1 MAEVDFH
8 PAARLEYQ
16 AAIEWYRTGS
26 LRTARRFVAEVGR
39 VVSVLAADPVRYP
52 WHEEPF
58 REAALARYPYRVI
71 YRIEPTG
78 EVLIVAV
85 AHASREP
92 GYWQGRS

>member
-8 PAARLEYQ
+8 PAASLEYF
-16 AAIEWYRTGS
+16 AALEWYRTRS
-26 LRTARRFVAEVGR
+26 LRAARRFAAEVGR
-39 VVSVLAADPVRYP
+39 VVSALAEDPERYP

-58 REAALARYPYRVI
+58 REAALVRYPYRLI

-78 EVLIVAV
+78 EVLIVAI

-92 GYWQGRS
+92 DYWHGRN